1 MTETALEH
9 IAFTLQ
15 LDPADVRLVNLQQG
29 NKMVQLLPK
38 FLASTEYRK
47 RREQINVFNMQNR
60 WRKRGLGL
68 ALMSFPLNTTVAF
81 NYPVTVAIY
90 HEDGSVVI
98 SHGGIEIGQGV
109 NTKAAQVAAL
119 VLGVPL
125 DKKNYPV
132 TQPVQKLEGKPYKV
146 IIIT

>member
-38 FLASTEYRK
+38 FLTSTEYRK

-68 ALMSFPLNTTVAF
+68 ALMSYILTEWHSGRQHKHQEAAF
-81 NYPVTVAIY
+81 
-90 HEDGSVVI
+90 
-98 SHGGIEIGQGV
+98 
-109 NTKAAQVAAL
+109 
-119 VLGVPL
+119 
-125 DKKNYPV
+125 
-132 TQPVQKLEGKPYKV
+132 
-146 IIIT
+146 